1 MTPSLLKKWSFEN
14 APIAPNGAG
23 VYALAIMRYFFYCSL
38 AALLFAG
45 AAVRTRAAESPND
58 TGITSIVIRFLD
70 TFKPEERK
78 KIQFD
83 FDDAERKD
91 WSNLPTRN
99 VPRKG
104 IPLAEM
110 SRPSQLAA
118 HELMRASLSSQGYL
132 KAAAVVHRDEVL
144 VRVGG
149 SSATFGA
156 GKYYFGVFGNP
167 AADKRW
173 GWQFDGHHLALNFTY
188 VDGELTGAPA
198 LWGAQPDQIEV
209 GDEAGWRVFAAE
221 RAKGYAVVHSLTAQQ
236 KTTAILSDKLP
247 ASIFTGPQRDK
258 ALQKFEGLP
267 ASSMTPAQQA
277 LLWTL
282 IDEYVNNQTEKVA
295 RAHRAKIEKEGF
307 GKVHFAWMG
316 STDPAKSCYFRVHG
330 PSILIEYD
338 NTGATRTERDS
349 NHIHSMFRDPSND
362 YGEDLLKKHYQSA
375 AHAR

>member
-1 MTPSLLKKWSFEN
+1 ML
-14 APIAPNGAG
+14 IG
-23 VYALAIMRYFFYCSL
+23 IMRPLLYSSL
-38 AALLFAG
+38 FALLIAG
-45 AAVRTRAAESPND
+45 AAVRTRAAESP
-58 TGITSIVIRFLD
+58 TGGGITSIVIRFLD
-70 TFKPEERK
+70 TFKPEDRK
-78 KIQFD
+78 KIVFD

-99 VPRKG
+99 YPRKG
-104 IPLAEM
+104 VNLAEM
-110 SRPSQLAA
+110 TNPSRLLA

-144 VRVGG
+144 LRTGG
-149 SSATFGA
+149 SSANFGA

-173 GWQFDGHHLALNFTY
+173 GWQFDGHHIALNFTV
-188 VDGELTGAPA
+188 VDGVLTGAPA
-198 LWGAQPDQIEV
+198 LWGAQPDQIEG

-221 RAKGYAVVHSLTAQQ
+221 RAKGYALVHSLTAAQ
-236 KTTAILSDKLP
+236 KSTAILSDNLP
-247 ASIFTGPQRDK
+247 AGLFTGPQRDK
-258 ALQKFEGLP
+258 ALQKPEGLS
-267 ASSMTPAQQA
+267 ASAMTPAQHE

-295 RAHRAKIEKEGF
+295 RAHRQRIEKEGL

-362 YGEDLLKKHYQSA
+362 YGEDLLKKHYQTA
-375 AHAR
+375 PHGN